1 MIGEISPAYLREGV
15 TTVAGKSADQ
25 VLVVDRTGEWIAA
38 SDREYGPA
46 DNLGHLSI
54 VRNALAGQQEGQQLA
69 HAGDTVFA
77 GSATPQRLGWT
88 FIVTRPAGLANPDIR
103 RALVVI
109 LFGFSGSMIIG
120 LFIAPWW
127 SRRLSRPCNA

>member
-1 MIGEISPAYLREGV
+1 MDRRQRPGIR
-15 TTVAGKSADQ
+15 AGGQS
-25 VLVVDRTGEWIAA
+25 
-38 SDREYGPA
+38 
-46 DNLGHLSI
+46 GHLSI

-109 LFGFSGSMIIG
+109 LFGFQRLDDHRPVHRTVVVAPAVPPLQRMIDRTHQLADG
-120 LFIAPWW
+120 NHTAGVPHTAA
-127 SRRLSRPCNA
+127 SSS